1 VARDKFNERQVRQP
15 AKKKMGNGIS
25 IAMPPCMTTLKKDL
39 KDKVKNG
46 EYNQGVEVVETCRK
60 TYTVN
65 DDGDVIPTTKTE
77 TG

>member
-1 VARDKFNERQVRQP
+1 
-15 AKKKMGNGIS
+15 
-25 IAMPPCMTTLKKDL
+25 MPPCMTTLKKDL
-39 KDKVKNG
+39 KDKVENG

-60 TYTVN
+60 TYRVN